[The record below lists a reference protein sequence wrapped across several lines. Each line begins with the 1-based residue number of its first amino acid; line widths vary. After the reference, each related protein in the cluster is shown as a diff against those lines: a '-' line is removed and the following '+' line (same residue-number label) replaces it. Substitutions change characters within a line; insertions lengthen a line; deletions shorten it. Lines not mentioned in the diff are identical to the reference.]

1 MLYLLESED
10 FCMLLEE
17 EKEVLEETPAEPEKV
32 EEETKVEESKEEKPQ
47 LPENVVEINKPSKED
62 KPYDEVIEE
71 ARLDFNKFFRK
82 GRIRSYIIMGV
93 VFVVAAASVFCITFN
108 QIPALKIVGWSLI
121 GAALVGMI
129 VYYIVTR
136 NSMPNATKKYIAVV
150 NKELNERNFSDTKYQ
165 DVTTDTKE
173 KLELSEP
180 LSDNIYAAL
189 NNIAS
194 RNVINGHFAGRSFKV
209 CDLGLYTG
217 SGKQRASAF
226 VGKYISLP
234 NDLHFEGRYII
245 NIKGATP
252 VDLPT
257 DIADLVVLSEEDGLT
272 IYGKEG
278 AKFASDLGK
287 DFLKAIKEISVKE
300 SLLGLNIVIWGGHS
314 SAYAS
319 YDDAVMTLPF
329 EKPFNKTANEKYA
342 HDLLAIMDAF
352 ALLVKKEK

>member
-17 EKEVLEETPAEPEKV
+17 EKEILEETPAESEQV
-32 EEETKVEESKEEKPQ
+32 EEETKVEEPKEEKPQ
-47 LPENVVEINKPSKED
+47 LPENVVEINKPSKEG
-62 KPYDEVIEE
+62 KAYDEVIEE

-226 VGKYISLP
+226 VGKYVSLP

-245 NIKGATP
+245 NIKSATP

>member
-17 EKEVLEETPAEPEKV
+17 EKEVLEETPAESEPV
-32 EEETKVEESKEEKPQ
+32 EEETKVEEPKEEKPQ
-47 LPENVVEINKPSKED
+47 LPENVVEINKPSKEG

-93 VFVVAAASVFCITFN
+93 VFLVAAASVFCITFKS
-108 QIPALKIVGWSLI
+108 IPALKIVGWSLI

-180 LSDNIYAAL
+180 LSDNIYTAL

-245 NIKGATP
+245 SIKGATP

-287 DFLKAIKEISVKE
+287 DFLKAIKEISLKE

-342 HDLLAIMDAF
+342 HDLLAVMDAF
-352 ALLVKKEK
+352 GLLVKKEK

>member
-17 EKEVLEETPAEPEKV
+17 EKEVLEETTSAAEPL
-32 EEETKVEESKEEKPQ
+32 EEEVKTEEPKKEKPQ
-47 LPENVVEINKPSKED
+47 LPEDVLEIEKPSKED

-71 ARLDFNKFFRK
+71 ARLDFNKFFKK

-93 VFVVAAASVFCITFN
+93 VFLVAAASVFCITF
-108 QIPALKIVGWSLI
+108 QQVPALKIVGWSLI
-121 GAALVGMI
+121 GVALVGMI

-150 NKELNERNFSDTKYQ
+150 NKELNQRNFSDTKYQ
-165 DVTTDTKE
+165 DVKTDTKE
-173 KLELSEP
+173 KLELSKP
-180 LSDNIYAAL
+180 LSDNIYSGL

-194 RNVINGHFAGRSFKV
+194 RNVITGHFAGRSFKV

-217 SGKQRASAF
+217 AGKQRASAF
-226 VGKYISLP
+226 VGKYVSLP

-245 NIKGATP
+245 NVKSATP
-252 VDLPT
+252 VDLPS
-257 DIADLVVLSEEDGLT
+257 DIADLTVLSEEDGVV

-287 DFLKAIKEISVKE
+287 DFLKQIKDIEVKE

-319 YDDAVMTLPF
+319 YDDTVMTLPF
-329 EKPFNKTANEKYA
+329 EKPFNKVANEKYA
-342 HDLLAIMDAF
+342 EDLLAIMNAF